1 MKIDV
6 YLFFNKRRK
15 SFIKSVEMLEK
26 DSKKIKKKINSGFIY
41 SKKYLKAEKISTQ
54 KEDFNVY
61 MHQ

>member
-6 YLFFNKRRK
+6 YLFFNKGRK

-41 SKKYLKAEKISTQ
+41 CKKYLKAKKISTQ